1 VIVRKILLSAS
12 LGSMLLISVPAIA
25 QTGGSQDQSGHQTQA
40 ETKSVSGK
48 VTSIGDDRR
57 SFVVEVDKGGAKQNM
72 NFILDKNSQVLGRV
86 TTGTVVVVEYQ
97 PNGDQNL
104 VVKVSPQQG

>member
-25 QTGGSQDQSGHQTQA
+25 QTESAQEPSGGQTQA
-40 ETKSVSGK
+40 ATKSVSGK

-57 SFVVEVDKGGAKQNM
+57 SFVVEVDKGGSKQSM
-72 NFILDKNSQVLGRV
+72 NFVLDKNSAVEGKV

-104 VVKVSPQQG
+104 VVKVTPQQG